1 MGSGCSPNV
10 CFICN
15 HGTCT
20 PARSGSRTPIAG
32 TGGATLLR
40 AMTATPRGYMSQ
52 GATSTV
58 TTSKVSASR
67 ELTHPAVNHS
77 GGKHR

>member
-1 MGSGCSPNV
+1 
-10 CFICN
+10 
-15 HGTCT
+15 
-20 PARSGSRTPIAG
+20 
-32 TGGATLLR
+32 
-40 AMTATPRGYMSQ
+40 MSQ